1 MQLSQTGVLTLQS
14 VTLADAGVYLC
25 VGAVPSVPGL
35 RKQANVTLTIKGT
48 KCKHRHTQLY
58 SSLSVQSVNTS
69 CHQYQSSL
77 LSRDRTKLW
86 AVNKLSTLVVIPA
99 AFRSVDIMFGYR

>member
-1 MQLSQTGVLTLQS
+1 MGGLSIKS

-35 RKQANVTLTIKGT
+35 QKQANVTLTVTGT

-58 SSLSVQSVNTS
+58 SALSVQSVNTS

-77 LSRDRTKLW
+77 HSRDRTKLW
-86 AVNKLSTLVVIPA
+86 PVNKLSALVVIPA
-99 AFRSVDIMFGYR
+99 GFRCVDIMFGYR